1 MKNVTV
7 KEVYTSLTKEPP
19 LIRSNALLKE
29 AIQVLLKDPLSRSV
43 YVVNDDSKLVGIVS
57 TLMLLKVSH
66 YLQGKKTVMKDD
78 VFNAVRI
85 VKAERIKDI
94 MHPPLYVYENT
105 KILDVLEM
113 LTRENIQELPVIDKD
128 KRVIGDLNCLEIL
141 KRIWQV

>member
-19 LIRSNALLKE
+19 LIGSDALLKD
-29 AIQVLLKDPLSRSV
+29 AIRVLLKDPLSRSI
-43 YVVNDDSKLVGIVS
+43 YVVNDDGKLAGIVS
-57 TLMLLKVSH
+57 TLMLLKVTH

-78 VFNAVRI
+78 IFNAVRI
-85 VKAERIKDI
+85 AKAETIKDI
-94 MHPPLYVYENT
+94 MHPPIYVYEDT

-113 LTRENIQELPVIDKD
+113 LSRENIQELPVVDKD

-141 KRIWQV
+141 KRIWEE

>member
-7 KEVYTSLTKEPP
+7 KEVYTSLTREPP

-29 AIQVLLKDPLSRSV
+29 AIRVLLKDPLSRSV

-85 VKAERIKDI
+85 AKAEKIKDI
-94 MHPPLYVYENT
+94 MHPPLYVYEDT

-113 LTRENIQELPVIDKD
+113 LSRENIQELPVVDKD